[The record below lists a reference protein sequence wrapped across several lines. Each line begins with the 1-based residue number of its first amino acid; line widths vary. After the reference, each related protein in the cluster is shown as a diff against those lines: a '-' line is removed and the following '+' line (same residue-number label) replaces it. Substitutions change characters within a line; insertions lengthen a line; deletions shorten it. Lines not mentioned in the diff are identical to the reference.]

1 MNPFD
6 ILTEILNSGA
16 AAQQQQQRGGSR
28 GGGSG
33 ADILKDILG
42 GGPAPRSGSGGSS
55 GGVQFPGVLREGR
68 GGSGSKIPSEAEL
81 EDMLG
86 VGRSAPTQQHAPQSQ
101 APAKPAPTQ
110 PVPTHPAPT
119 SQRGGAPQGDIFGQ
133 QPQRQA
139 PAQVELSASEQE
151 QMVTLIRA
159 MIYAGKADGRIDANE
174 QQAIVDRIGN
184 TNPETIQFLRKEFAS
199 ATSVRDFAWSVP
211 LGMEAAVYAASLS
224 TIEIDTQA
232 EIDYLKELAH
242 GLRLQTKVCNQIHQ
256 QYGIKPIF

>member
-42 GGPAPRSGSGGSS
+42 GGPAQRGGSS
-55 GGVQFPGVLREGR
+55 GGGVQFPGVLREGR
-68 GGSGSKIPSEAEL
+68 GGSGAKIPSETEL

-86 VGRSAPTQQHAPQSQ
+86 VGRSAPSQQQRAPQPQ
-101 APAKPAPTQ
+101 APTKTAPTQ
-110 PVPTHPAPT
+110 PAPT
-119 SQRGGAPQGDIFGQ
+119 SQRGGTSQSDIFGQ
-133 QPQRQA
+133 QPQRQT

-159 MIYAGKADGRIDANE
+159 MIYAGKADGRIDASE

-232 EIDYLKELAH
+232 EIDYLKELAQ
-242 GLRLQTKVCNQIHQ
+242 GLRLQPKVCNQIHQ

>member
-42 GGPAPRSGSGGSS
+42 GGPAPRSGSAGSS

-68 GGSGSKIPSEAEL
+68 GGSGGKIPSEAEL

-86 VGRSAPTQQHAPQSQ
+86 VGRSAPSQQRAPQPQ
-101 APAKPAPTQ
+101 APTKPAPTQ
-110 PVPTHPAPT
+110 PVPTQSAPT

-211 LGMEAAVYAASLS
+211 IGMEAAVYAASLS

-242 GLRLQTKVCNQIHQ
+242 GLRLQPKVCNQIHQ

>member
-6 ILTEILNSGA
+6 ILTEILNAGA

-42 GGPAPRSGSGGSS
+42 GGPAQRGGSA

-68 GGSGSKIPSEAEL
+68 GGSGAKIPSDTEL

-86 VGRSAPTQQHAPQSQ
+86 VGRSAPSQQQRAPQ
-101 APAKPAPTQ
+101 APTKSAPTQ
-110 PVPTHPAPT
+110 PAPT

-133 QPQRQA
+133 QPQQQT
-139 PAQVELSASEQE
+139 PAQLELSASEQE

-184 TNPETIQFLRKEFAS
+184 TSPDTIQFLRKEFAS
-199 ATSVRDFAWSVP
+199 TTSVKDFAWSVP

-242 GLRLQTKVCNQIHQ
+242 GLRLQPKVVNQIHQ